1 MVLGPVLAQTA
12 RLAFVAAGGAWLS
25 LHDATAP
32 NFFALAAASMVV
44 LGLLSA
50 ASVVLTRWG
59 PKHGTVPEVRPLL
72 SAMVD

>member
-1 MVLGPVLAQTA
+1 
-12 RLAFVAAGGAWLS
+12 VAAGGAWLS
-25 LHDATAP
+25 SHDATAA

-59 PKHGTVPEVRPLL
+59 PKRGAALDVRPAL

>member
-1 MVLGPVLAQTA
+1 
-12 RLAFVAAGGAWLS
+12 
-25 LHDATAP
+25 
-32 NFFALAAASMVV
+32 VV

-59 PKHGTVPEVRPLL
+59 PKPGAVPEVRPVL